1 MKSHEKSN
9 MYEYVDGINKFEQ
22 AIMKMD
28 FQCFLVQTL
37 LKYVAGNKNKM
48 RDEFVCWSAVC
59 VELFFV
65 FTSNTVQHVLCILAV
80 NIKIIIHRTATLSY
94 S

>member
-37 LKYVAGNKNKM
+37 LKHVAGNKNKM

-65 FTSNTVQHVLCILAV
+65 FTSNTVYTRCKHNDNNPPNHYPELL
-80 NIKIIIHRTATLSY
+80 LSK
-94 S
+94 